1 MISPE
6 LHSNLFVIW
15 IVLSVIAFLVI
26 MVWALWPSHRQRFE
40 SYGYIPLQD
49 DDNTDTTY
57 GAGS

>member
-15 IVLSVIAFLVI
+15 IVLSVIAFLAI

-40 SYGYIPLQD
+40 SYGHIPLQD
-49 DDNTDTTY
+49 DDNADEAY
-57 GAGS
+57 EARS